1 MSILDPKQD
10 AAALKPLIDQAVS
23 EAITGLASKVMP
35 SLGEAF
41 KNALDGLTITITI
54 AKKQ

>member
-10 AAALKPLIDQAVS
+10 AAALQPLMDQAVA
-23 EAITGLASKVMP
+23 EAITGLASKVAP
-35 SLGEAF
+35 AIGEAL
-41 KNALDGLTITITI
+41 KNALDGLTIAITI